1 MRKLAVLD
9 APSILGLRPSGVE
22 NLPDALKSAGLLD
35 RLGAEYGGRVD
46 APEYRAARDP
56 KTMVLNA
63 DGIREFSKRLAASVA
78 GLLQTNRFPIVLG
91 GDCSIL
97 IGNLLALRRI
107 GRHGLFF
114 IDGHADFYQ
123 PAASTTGQVADMG
136 LAIVSGRGPE
146 ILADI
151 DGLRPLARD
160 KDIVLFGNRDADQ
173 AKSYGSQDVNESYI
187 HVFDLQKIQDMGI
200 SLASTEALAKLSEPE
215 GFWVHLDVD
224 VLNDEVMPAV
234 DYRLP
239 GGLGYE
245 ELAQLLQA
253 VVGSGRAVGMDLTI
267 FNPNLDPG
275 GTLARRLVLTPAAGL
290 SAR

>member
-22 NLPDALKSAGLLD
+22 NLPDAMKSAGLLE

-56 KTMVLNA
+56 KTMMLNA
-63 DGIREFSKRLAASVA
+63 GGIREFSRRLAASVA

-123 PAASTTGQVADMG
+123 PSASTTGQVADMG

-173 AKSYGSQDVNESYI
+173 AKSYGSQDVNESDI

-200 SLASTEALAKLSEPE
+200 SAASSEALAKLNEPE
-215 GFWVHLDVD
+215 GFWIHLDVD
-224 VLNDEVMPAV
+224 VLNDKVMPAV

-253 VVGSGRAVGMDLTI
+253 VVGSGKAVGMDLTI

-275 GTLARRLVLTPAAGL
+275 GSLARRLVLTLAAGL